1 METRANYLLVG
12 LFILLFTIGLL
23 AFVVWLAKFQVE
35 QVLAR
40 YDVIYEG
47 SVTGLKEG
55 SPVRFSGVRVGQV
68 TEIGLDPENPSQVRV
83 SIEIEKKTPV
93 LSDTEA
99 SLELEGLTGGRYIL
113 LHGGSR
119 EATPLRA
126 SEDGSPPVISARSS
140 TLERVLEGAPDVLK
154 SVNVLLTQAT
164 DLLNDRNRELIAELL
179 ENLAIIT
186 SSIAGHRDAIQSLVG
201 DTAETMDN
209 LKSASQAL
217 EDLAVALRS
226 DVARLTG
233 QAEMTLASVESLT
246 ANADDAVVTIAG
258 DLHELIE
265 AMENAGVS
273 LDATAREIQA
283 MVAENREPLRD
294 FSSTGLYEFSALLAE
309 ARELVRELNRVT
321 TDLQRDPARF
331 FFGNRQQG
339 YETPP

>member
-35 QVLAR
+35 QVLAQ

-68 TEIGLDPENPSQVRV
+68 TDIGLDPENPSQVRV
-83 SIEIEKKTPV
+83 SIEIEKTTPV
-93 LSDTEA
+93 RSDTEA

-113 LHGGSR
+113 LHGGSP
-119 EATPLRA
+119 EATPLRVP
-126 SEDGSPPVISARSS
+126 EDGSPPVISARSS

-154 SVNVLLTQAT
+154 SVNVLLTQAN

-179 ENLAIIT
+179 ENLATIT

-201 DTAETMDN
+201 DTAETMEN

-217 EDLAVALRS
+217 EEMAIELRG
-226 DVARLTG
+226 DAARLTS
-233 QAEMTLASVESLT
+233 QAELTLASVESLT
-246 ANADDAVVTIAG
+246 ANADDAVVTISG
-258 DLHELIE
+258 DLLDLIE
-265 AMENAGVS
+265 AMEKAGVS
-273 LDATAREIQA
+273 LDATAREIQS

-294 FSSTGLYEFSALLAE
+294 FSSTGLYEFSALLTE
-309 ARELVRELNRVT
+309 ARKLVRELNRVT

-331 FFGNRQQG
+331 FFGNRQEG